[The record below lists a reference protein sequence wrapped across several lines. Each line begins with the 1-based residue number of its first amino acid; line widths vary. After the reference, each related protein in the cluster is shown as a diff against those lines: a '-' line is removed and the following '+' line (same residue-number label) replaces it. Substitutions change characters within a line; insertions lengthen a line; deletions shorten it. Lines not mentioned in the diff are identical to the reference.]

1 MPTSTGFPL
10 VQMPAIPAPRVR
22 KSAKGKETPE
32 QQARAKTA
40 SGRVAKL
47 KAPQIREILTRAAQ
61 MHPDIMAML
70 EEPVPDQ
77 TPQTPRVLDFEAQAQ
92 KVWDWMEK
100 DYKSGGLS
108 FKSRRKLLQL
118 SNRSPRI
125 AEQMQTLRHVLMNI
139 RVEFGYEK
147 ALQVGMCNIIKNMGD
162 NEIQPIATRTDEEKL
177 LPALE
182 NLAKDARGY
191 CVFGGLR
198 TVMALLKERAPGCTD
213 AESQV
218 EGGNQAGSDL
228 GLDLGL
234 QQVNP
239 HVHVVFE
246 LPR

>member
-1 MPTSTGFPL
+1 
-10 VQMPAIPAPRVR
+10 MPAIPAPRAR

-32 QQARAKTA
+32 QQARAKTV

-47 KAPQIREILTRAAQ
+47 RAPQIREILTRAAQ

-108 FKSRRKLLQL
+108 KALQITEKIVAIIESIAKNCGTDADPQTRANGLFSLCQIGEAIAATFDCKLRK
-118 SNRSPRI
+118 
-125 AEQMQTLRHVLMNI
+125 NI

-234 QQVNP
+234 
-239 HVHVVFE
+239 
-246 LPR
+246 